1 MPAVVSGPVAVGDR
15 VSHIVVARAAA
26 AINIVVDRVAAVVV
40 RQAAVVAVLA
50 AVVAVL
56 AAVVALL
63 AAQSL
68 RRSFQNAPLETRVA
82 TLVNLPPFSRHR
94 IAVGKVAVGKVVG
107 VGGQLAD
114 RTAGVGA
121 AAAVGQLSLRVVAEL
136 ALPPLRLSSGEVV
149 AVRVNRSQVSGRK
162 KGAMKLY
169 KKVVYQNHMLGL
181 NM

>member
-1 MPAVVSGPVAVGDR
+1 M
-15 VSHIVVARAAA
+15 
-26 AINIVVDRVAAVVV
+26 
-40 RQAAVVAVLA
+40 
-50 AVVAVL
+50 
-56 AAVVALL
+56 
-63 AAQSL
+63 
-68 RRSFQNAPLETRVA
+68 RRCFQNAPRVA

-94 IAVGKVAVGKVVG
+94 IAVGKVAVGKVVC

-149 AVRVNRSQVSGRK
+149 AVRVYRSKVSGRMS
-162 KGAMKLY
+162 AMKLY
-169 KKVVYQNHMLGL
+169 KNVVCQNHMLGL

>member
-15 VSHIVVARAAA
+15 VSNIVVAGAAA
-26 AINIVVDRVAAVVV
+26 AVVISGKSNIVVDRVAAVVV

-56 AAVVALL
+56 AAVVAVLAAVVALL
-63 AAQSL
+63 AAESL
-68 RRSFQNAPLETRVA
+68 RRCFQNAPLEARVA
-82 TLVNLPPFSRHR
+82 TLVNLPPFSRYR
-94 IAVGKVAVGKVVG
+94 IAVGKVTVGKVVG

-121 AAAVGQLSLRVVAEL
+121 AAAVRQLSLRVVAEL
-136 ALPPLRLSSGEVV
+136 ALPPLRLSSGKVV

-162 KGAMKLY
+162 KAL
-169 KKVVYQNHMLGL
+169 
-181 NM
+181 